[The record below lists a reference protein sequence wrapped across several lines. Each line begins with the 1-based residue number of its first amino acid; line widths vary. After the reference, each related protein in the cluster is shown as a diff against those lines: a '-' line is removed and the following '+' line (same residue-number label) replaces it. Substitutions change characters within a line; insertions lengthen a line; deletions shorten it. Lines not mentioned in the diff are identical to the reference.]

1 MKVTLLGTG
10 TPTNPDRFQSAVLIE
25 NGNSV
30 MLFDAGRG
38 AVHQMHQAGTAINS
52 VNPLFITHHHIDHIN
67 DLFDVIISSALLGRS
82 HEMKIFGPSGTKE
95 IVRALI
101 EQVYVQDIRFRIE
114 EIKEIRRLGGH
125 FAEEP
130 EAIALVNVRD
140 VGPGVVYES
149 DDCRVTAKYVRHGDF
164 SHVLDFDWRCLG
176 YRIEADDNKV
186 VTVSGDTILCDG
198 IIDLADGAD
207 LLIQCCHMPQSK
219 VTNVAMNYL
228 ATNILPS
235 SAQVGKI
242 AAQAGVKRMVL
253 THLSATINQ
262 DNYADIL
269 ADIRQD
275 YGGDVL
281 VGDDLM
287 VLKL

>member
-1 MKVTLLGTG
+1 MRVTLLGTG
-10 TPTNPDRFQSAVLIE
+10 TPTNPHRFQSAVLIE
-25 NGNSV
+25 SGSSV

-38 AVHQMHQAGTAINS
+38 AVHQMHQAGSAIDR
-52 VNPLFITHHHIDHIN
+52 VNPVFITHHHIDHIN
-67 DLFDVIISSALLGRS
+67 DLFDVMISSAMLGRS

-101 EQVYVQDIRFRIE
+101 EKVYAQDIRFRIE
-114 EIKEIRRLGGH
+114 EIKEIRRLGGD

-130 EAIALVNVRD
+130 EAIALVDVHD
-140 VGPGVVYES
+140 VGSGVVFES
-149 DDCRVTAKYVRHGDF
+149 DDCRVTAEYVRHGDF
-164 SHVLDFDWRCLG
+164 AHVPDFKWRCLG
-176 YRIEADDNKV
+176 YRIEAEGKV
-186 VTVSGDTILCDG
+186 VTISGDTVMCDG

-207 LLIQCCHMPQSK
+207 LLVQCCHMPQSK
-219 VTNVAMNYL
+219 VTNIAMKYL

-253 THLSATINQ
+253 THLSATINR
-262 DNYADIL
+262 DKFAEIL

-275 YGGDVL
+275 YEGDVL
-281 VGDDLM
+281 LGEDLM